1 MVAAVLLRLLGV
13 PPSEVMADYLL
24 SNDVRRPWI
33 VQVEVE
39 HRRRIA
45 LHLDVDEDDVPE
57 DRISASR
64 ALLWCHSA
72 YLDGLFAG
80 VDDRWGSFDAFV
92 EDGLG
97 LGDDCLRAFRSALL
111 D

>member
-1 MVAAVLLRLLGV
+1 MGGQGNGASPG
-13 PPSEVMADYLL
+13 
-24 SNDVRRPWI
+24 
-33 VQVEVE
+33 
-39 HRRRIA
+39 
-45 LHLDVDEDDVPE
+45 

-72 YLDGLFAG
+72 YLDGLFAE